1 MKTNHSFMPMRRLLM
16 LLVLIGTFALADR
29 AGQAAPSNTTALQ
42 DAIAPADTGDVL
54 ALPAD
59 PIIEEPL
66 RPLLPEGLTLPLDAS
81 RRCGSMP
88 LFLLPIGLL
97 LMQAMRPSYFR

>member
-1 MKTNHSFMPMRRLLM
+1 MKTNHSIMSMRRLLM
-16 LLVLIGTFALADR
+16 LLVLIATFALADR
-29 AGQAAPSNTTALQ
+29 AGEAAPLNTTALQ
-42 DAIAPADTGDVL
+42 GAIAPADAGDVL

-59 PIIEEPL
+59 PVIEEPL

-81 RRCGSMP
+81 VRCGSMP